1 MSTPTI
7 SVQVAEYGTNTYT
20 DLTPYIAAQGLKWSR
35 NDIDA
40 QNSGRDTQDGL
51 MHRKRVSQ
59 KVRLDITCRPL
70 KHDELNTLLNAI
82 QPQWLSVQY
91 YDPRQGA
98 TVTKKMYTSTVP
110 AAFYFDDG
118 IVQYWTGVE
127 FPLIE
132 E

>member
-1 MSTPTI
+1 MS
-7 SVQVAEYGTNTYT
+7 VMKVEVAEYGTNTYT

-40 QNSGRDTQDGL
+40 ENSGRDTQDGL

-59 KVRLDITCRPL
+59 KIRLDITCKPL
-70 KHDELNTLLNAI
+70 LLNELNTVLNAI
-82 QPQWLSVQY
+82 EPEWLSVRY
-91 YDPRQGA
+91 YDPKSNA

-118 IVQYWTGVE
+118 ISQYWTGIE

>member
-1 MSTPTI
+1 MSTPMT
-7 SVQVAEYGTNTYT
+7 VKVAPLGSNVWF

-59 KVRLDITCRPL
+59 KKRLDITCRPL
-70 KHDELNTLLNAI
+70 LQSELTAVLQAI
-82 QPQWLSVQY
+82 DPQWLQVKY
-91 YDPRQGA
+91 WDALAGA
-98 TVTKKMYTSTVP
+98 EVTKKMYTSTVP
-110 AAFYFDDG
+110 ASFYFDDG
-118 IVQYWTGVE
+118 IRQYWTGVE